1 MTSLIAPNWQE
12 NYIAALRNGDLPAS
26 AAAMVGTTQKQVDF
40 WRTQSQDF
48 DDQCAQILE
57 ERVDALEN
65 RAYDLALNGGIKKIY
80 NKEGVPVSEEEIVH
94 KDLIMFML
102 KASRDKFN
110 DKLITQSKVDH
121 NINISIT
128 SFAPDPTNPREVIE
142 GEYTSESSPE
152 PINTSIQRS
161 STYPG
166 KTTNRDDARAAR
178 QSSIEAYT

>member
-40 WRTQSQDF
+40 WRTQSTDF

-57 ERVDALEN
+57 ERVDALEA
-65 RAYDLALNGGIKKIY
+65 RAYDLALNGHQETVWYKGI
-80 NKEGVPVSEEEIVH
+80 PVGEETIIN

-121 NINISIT
+121 NITISIN
-128 SFAPDPTNPREVIE
+128 SFTTNPDNEREVIE
-142 GEYTSESSPE
+142 GEFTTPETSDSSD
-152 PINTSIQRS
+152 T
-161 STYPG
+161 
-166 KTTNRDDARAAR
+166 AAR
-178 QSSIEAYT
+178 FSTRASRQSFIEAYT